1 MGFNLETPL
10 VIHEKYREEELVQIK
25 KLEEWPEK

>member
-1 MGFNLETPL
+1 MGFNLGIPL
-10 VIHEKYREEELVQIK
+10 VTHEKYREEELVQIK